1 MCLFALSAFHCVS
14 FASVTVCVCVS
25 AALIGAGVL
34 LPSSV
39 AVVVGAAAF
48 VMSIINSTS
57 YEKGWQ
63 KNCVRQATFGP

>member
-1 MCLFALSAFHCVS
+1 MCG
-14 FASVTVCVCVS
+14 VC
-25 AALIGAGVL
+25 VL

-63 KNCVRQATFGP
+63 KNCVSKLPLARKLNIVVAD